1 MNTLSIDI
9 RNASSAD
16 VAGIATTHREAWH
29 GAYAGI
35 IPHLALNRMIAQ
47 RREDW
52 WQRALS
58 RSASVLVA
66 EFGDEIVGYA
76 TYGRN
81 RTRELPQKGEIYE
94 LYLHPQYQGIGI
106 GSRLFEA
113 ARQRLEDSHLSG
125 MVVWALEENVIAQQF
140 YAGHGGH
147 DIAEGVEQ
155 LGGASFKKIAFVWA

>member
-9 RNASSAD
+9 RNASRSDAS
-16 VAGIATTHREAWH
+16 GIAATHHESWR

-35 IPHLALNRMIAQ
+35 IPHTALTKMIAQ
-47 RREDW
+47 RGEDW
-52 WQRALS
+52 WVRALS

-66 EFGDEIVGYA
+66 EFGDEIVGYT

-81 RTRELPQKGEIYE
+81 RTKELPQKGEVYE

-106 GSRLFEA
+106 GSRLFAA
-113 ARQRLEDSHLSG
+113 ARQKLEDSHLNG
-125 MVVWALEENVIAQQF
+125 TVVWALEDNHIAQQF

-155 LGGASFKKIAFVWA
+155 LGGASFKKVAFVWA